1 MPKARKESTGPF
13 DATKRLTNVINRL
26 CKGEIN
32 KYKPEAKLLIK
43 ELETFIVKLE
53 NEVNTLNTSLAE
65 QTLPKSEEPK
75 LSGE

>member
-53 NEVNTLNTSLAE
+53 LNTLNASLAE
-65 QTLPKSEEPK
+65 QKSEEPK